1 MILKELRDTSK
12 FSYQVINVT
21 VKNIAK
27 KPEHDIRESF
37 TVMISDDE
45 MFREIDYLPVLNWS
59 ITINEEE
66 RRGILNVIVIND
78 LEKG

>member
-12 FSYQVINVT
+12 FAYQVINVT

-59 ITINEEE
+59 ITFDKEEE
-66 RRGILNVIVIND
+66 RAIINVTVIAD